1 MTVSDCCIWC
11 WSSELLSGH
20 YFLWFLEKLGVLKR
34 DRSDQSATAKYDI
47 IAPPFTGI
55 SLWCVSVP
63 VLASLRTKL
72 QQCDHRSFA
81 SEILFNPKTVKS
93 QIQGGNIFCKIL
105 SQFLHLTENNQ
116 SWRRQSQPLSLID
129 KKNLL
134 TRWNFWTII
143 HHHHLL
149 NGAAHVVKPLND
161 HPATNTTQICVFSQ
175 CRLFDP
181 GKIIYWN
188 ETDNSWRARTGSP
201 SLSVKKT
208 SGTFCSSSFHL
219 QSLTPERKR
228 WKGISKLD
236 LRWW

>member
-1 MTVSDCCIWC
+1 MTVADCCNCC

-93 QIQGGNIFCKIL
+93 QIQGGIIFCKIL

-116 SWRRQSQPLSLID
+116 SWRQCQPLSLVD
-129 KKNLL
+129 
-134 TRWNFWTII
+134 T
-143 HHHHLL
+143 
-149 NGAAHVVKPLND
+149 VKPLD
-161 HPATNTTQICVFSQ
+161 YHP
-175 CRLFDP
+175 
-181 GKIIYWN
+181 
-188 ETDNSWRARTGSP
+188 
-201 SLSVKKT
+201 
-208 SGTFCSSSFHL
+208 SSSFAQWSRDEHNANMCL
-219 QSLTPERKR
+219 FTM
-228 WKGISKLD
+228 
-236 LRWW
+236 